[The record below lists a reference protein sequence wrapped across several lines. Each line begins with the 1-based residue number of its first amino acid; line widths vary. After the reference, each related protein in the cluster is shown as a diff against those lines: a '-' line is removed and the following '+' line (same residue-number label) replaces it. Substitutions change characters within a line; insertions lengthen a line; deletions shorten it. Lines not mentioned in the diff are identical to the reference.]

1 MNASATDLNKH
12 SGRYLSQ
19 AIKEPVII
27 EKSGQPVVVM
37 VSYEHYIKLEDA
49 YWGARA
55 SISDNDQSLGVKA
68 SLTFLESDDE

>member
-1 MNASATDLNKH
+1 MNASATDLNRH
-12 SGRYLSQ
+12 SGKYIDQ

-49 YWGARA
+49 YWGELAL
-55 SISDNDQSLGVKA
+55 ISDNVELVVTGNPQA
-68 SLTFLESDDE
+68 SI

>member
-12 SGRYLSQ
+12 SGRYLNQ

-37 VSYEHYIKLEDA
+37 VSYEHYLKLEDA
-49 YWGARA
+49 YWGVRA
-55 SISDNDQSLGVKA
+55 VSSDQEQSLGVNA
-68 SLTFLESDDE
+68 SLTFLTSDD